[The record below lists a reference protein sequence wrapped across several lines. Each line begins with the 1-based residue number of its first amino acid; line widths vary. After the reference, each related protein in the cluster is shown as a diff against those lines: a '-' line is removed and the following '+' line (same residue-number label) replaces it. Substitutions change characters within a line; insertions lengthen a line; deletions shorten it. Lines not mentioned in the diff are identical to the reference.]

1 MRAISKYKPPGGL
14 NLEERFNGG
23 FLALRVWGAC
33 IWRGLYMEGLIF
45 GILRYFTRKLTASFK
60 CVLRSKTFKG
70 NFSYL
75 RRLVGIINIMT
86 NAIHEAIHFAIV
98 NQQTTIIHP
107 RRIRQRSNIAIQ
119 GGKAVKI
126 RVNLR
131 CQERL

>member
-1 MRAISKYKPPGGL
+1 
-14 NLEERFNGG
+14 
-23 FLALRVWGAC
+23 
-33 IWRGLYMEGLIF
+33 MEGLIF
-45 GILRYFTRKLTASFK
+45 GILRYFIRKLTASFK
-60 CVLRSKTFKG
+60 CVLRSKTFIG

-86 NAIHEAIHFAIV
+86 NAIHEAIHFATV

-126 RVNLR
+126 GVNLR